1 MGKKR
6 DNSLTWIGNK
16 NRRKGPKL
24 FIKMYGGEKT
34 ILSYLLVV
42 SKEFEWQ
49 PLKNILRALI
59 EKKETYK
66 SVFMEFSSVLIFLKA

>member
-1 MGKKR
+1 
-6 DNSLTWIGNK
+6 
-16 NRRKGPKL
+16 
-24 FIKMYGGEKT
+24 MYGGEKT